1 MAQESDQDMSVL
13 HGWLHEEG
21 ASSAGGG
28 EVHPEDAVKE
38 MGLRFRSK
46 DGYFAKGY
54 AKSSGAL
61 QRRVLTV
68 IDMLCQALRHL
79 GGEGL
84 ELSAQLSEHVL
95 AATVTAC
102 TGVRQGGDEVDA
114 FGALRLA
121 CVDQLVAAAS
131 ASSQVDQRGDLLRRA
146 EEPLLLLGSGRE
158 PCELW
163 GDVLRL
169 RGDASLSLCIYAA
182 CFHSHG
188 DGSQNAHMRRLV
200 DKIEQQQA
208 RLRDDVDV
216 RGLALDEVLP
226 FVHFLRKEGLV
237 GPSAAL
243 AELLPNHVPTNRGE
257 IKERGASQE
266 IVTPS
271 EHEIPTSPTREPTQG
286 LEAESTVDY
295 GNARHLT
302 DPTITESLDLAVS
315 SDVDYYVLVDSN
327 LPKPPTLQSGPPL
340 PPKKSEL
347 LSLASLEDFHM
358 DGFDE
363 PEANLVDIDRLSSLV
378 ACGEEEV
385 DALRGKDVVLII
397 GKTGVGKST
406 FIQFIHGV
414 KFSRF
419 QHGGKLYDAVNKEEV
434 LEEFVIGHMEKST
447 TKQIRSYA
455 SPSGLV
461 FCDLPGY
468 KDTDDY
474 NVDVATSLWIRK
486 IACICKSLRFVF
498 LIHYAALEENRGE
511 PFRDLM
517 KLISGLI
524 NEKYEAAMRSSLIL
538 FTHLSDRQPT
548 EREES
553 EALEAI
559 QKKIEAV
566 GNGKQG
572 CKRTMFMSKLI
583 VLLKVKNLGHVRVFN
598 PATSKAQEYF
608 DFIRNTLLPFADSS
622 ENVKCS
628 LAAEVNLAVTLAI
641 NKLETSINEALISSL
656 PDRQAELPRLLR
668 LAQELEA
675 MLDSSA
681 TLSNILRAVMEK
693 IAIKMKIYHQKI
705 FAVLDRV
712 TLENSSHKML
722 LGEQEIFEII
732 PLLRQLKTFCQVT
745 MSHAQLGGS
754 SKSLDVVQELYIE
767 YRKRRLLLALAIHTS
782 LQQSSRDYEHLYRL
796 LSNVRS
802 LHLLEKEF
810 YADTPSPSLLPSV
823 VTDLLPAFRSAVQ
836 ASAGSVYDHLEGIL
850 RCLKSTSISAQRLF
864 VCTRVVSL
872 AMDKARDL
880 EQLSKDNFEEL
891 APTFC
896 ALFSDL
902 ESRFLHSL
910 AEQSYDCLVD
920 MLFTGIKESLGL
932 MSRALENGN
941 EYDFS
946 CLGLHLQYFEELH
959 RFKGCFNDLI
969 PAELSK
975 NIEGG
980 IEQFDVFLAERIA
993 DCCGVLVV
1001 NLFQLDFNAAG
1012 AFAHVSSALS
1022 SNPSVR
1028 KLCWQT
1034 TSKIEEL
1041 SSALEDDIKAKVNT
1055 LSKELTDAIHHR
1067 RHEEIQKKFHLL
1079 HEVVSNIAPTCPGY
1093 EGIRAEYNKAW
1104 NEVEFIVAE
1113 YSNHCL
1119 RSFREPPMCR
1129 NDFKELSLASEEE
1142 YVYMCSMVSL
1152 SVADK
1157 HGYIKAKYDVGT
1169 IFPEDSSLAKLN
1181 ESEEFKA
1188 IIKSKQLLARNF
1200 SISFDQ
1206 ASLVALTHLKAL
1218 RWFDVYN
1225 DSDRAVKDVLVLVAD
1240 GCMTYWQ
1247 SFCNN
1252 FKAPTL
1258 NAFEDEMILELKKL
1272 RPLAYLLNDLLGI
1285 SLSADIEAL
1294 RNVLAQRYETTRAE
1308 HVAMIPSSTDSD
1320 FIPKFPFEFAAKV
1333 NRFLSQLSAVLNFSP
1348 VVVLPIMS
1356 SVEGLLND
1364 FQLAVKMFCENL
1376 ISFAALAEA
1385 QLAVSKCECL
1395 LLAASRIMNFNN
1407 SGKSFLEVSDE
1418 TVNHLVDRIQSL
1430 VNSAYDSREVEDQ
1443 LLELSKYTAISPY
1456 LKTDVNKLYQTLYA
1470 SYLTSQSTADAEV
1483 KEKIKVLDFKDLRRY
1498 LDQYNNKS
1506 NIALY
1511 KKYEDN
1517 MTLALSIVAQ
1527 YLKLLQ
1533 DNYSC
1538 GKMMVE
1544 GISKLEGILCEIGGK
1559 DGKYDH
1565 LKEYGNI
1572 DLQKEIDDLR
1582 QKKSAHLKS
1591 EVAKLSSLQ
1600 KVQQIDQL
1608 VICADKLETYCAEA
1622 QNLIEASVQ
1631 NSIKTAIAENVL
1643 NFLHFSVGQKPRS
1656 DSLYEKIT
1664 NMLLKLIHQHPLKA
1678 EGGEV
1683 DILSLSGFL
1692 TALSHLEGQVQ
1703 SPQLKSLSNY
1713 GFWKTR
1719 IAQLINTALDTVERS
1734 AEADGTVN
1742 TALTTLQYAQANLTS
1757 GFIGH
1762 FDGMIDIAA
1771 RVSKAEDALQRYNA
1785 SKDSA
1790 FQTVEGCE
1798 RYKRLLDRQKK
1809 IFGTGESYYD
1819 LQWSNKRVSFTS
1831 PNEYA
1836 LNVQCLQTAAD
1847 RLVKDVEKA
1856 LLDNNHDLVC
1866 KSFNC
1871 VLNVDKILYM
1881 HLNVLGGFKKISG
1894 QVNVRFEQLRDT
1906 LTKAVQAG
1914 DIVMFR
1920 QQFNNFSFIRESMV
1934 SMLLFEKKHM
1944 EDCSK
1949 LHLLVAET
1957 FESLQPNFRGLLKA
1971 FKFEDVA
1978 KFQHQFEEVR
1988 YFIAS
1993 TNFKAYCNDFIHTH
2007 YYELFRYMRDAL
2019 KRPAHDHSLERLA
2032 KVGQAFITPAEE
2044 ELEIDN
2050 VHVVLLNQV
2059 KEILHNFEY
2068 FKLGAILN
2076 CLLNFHLLMSKGA
2089 GKDKIDGTKASVN
2102 ALIKGN
2108 LESIRADI
2116 AKYWQDRDW
2125 QELNNKI
2132 QLLLAAEN
2140 ELKHFSGYVDST
2152 LLQNIYKEL
2161 ETNLYDI
2168 GNQAINVALS
2178 DVGDVNERIRDFA
2191 VKIADLGKVY
2201 DQVQAFHGRAKIQIN
2216 RVLNHCREQLGLG
2229 FIFKLGVVL
2238 EEGDVFDNDGDKDA
2252 AIRVGRR
2259 IVGDFHHFKDV
2270 ATMVWNKR
2278 VAQHSVEESLN
2289 NLITTTSDFN
2299 KKVPLDK
2306 KELSAM
2312 YSEYKAKYDDLVL
2325 KYISSNS
2332 NNIEIVEYVH
2342 QVIAKMQPC
2351 SVSTWGKQQQR
2362 ELPKALAGIFAYYT
2376 IIKSGDSYNSLAE
2389 NDEQNAADI
2398 LLTPHHVQVIAIFR
2412 LLGCADGLGASLRN
2426 QLMQIGTGE
2435 GKSIIL
2441 GALSVLF
2448 ALLGFEVRC
2457 VCYSEYLSSRD
2468 YGDFKVL
2475 FAAFNC
2481 LPYISYSKITTFS
2494 EYSVARQ
2501 GNIRQLTSDLIL
2513 GKPLQSLGGD
2523 GRAVSNE
2530 EEVTDEGLHDE
2541 DKSPAAVR
2549 ENRELVLLVDEVDVF
2564 FGKDFYGQTYNQV
2577 TKLSTPYVNALIRF
2591 IWKER
2596 KNDINLRILSAT
2608 SDYQALVQALP
2619 EWKALIDRELQLMCM
2634 QVKSFDKIPYIY
2646 SAEQD
2651 KIGYIEHD
2659 SVSYSLTYGY
2669 CTVFAYLNEL
2679 EKGSVRQNNIAAFD
2693 DHLTMLISC
2702 GQFSYANI
2710 NPDCIIGV
2718 SGTITALTDYEKEV
2732 MSRYKIEQH
2741 TFSPSV
2747 YGKKNLVFDHVD
2759 TGVYLADDKADFLK
2773 SLVNA
2778 INDISRTK
2786 DASKKKYRA
2795 IIVFFESL
2803 SRLEEFRTSEYFR
2816 QVIENTSVNC
2826 LTEELSAD
2834 ARDYIIKKAA
2844 TVGQVTLATKVFGR
2858 GTDFISRDQALNDR
2872 GGVHVLQTFLSEM
2885 ESEEIQIQGRSARQG
2900 QAGSFSLLLL
2910 LQDELLQDSKGK
2922 KYPKHDTLAYF
2933 RIDANE
2939 LSRVARGD
2947 RYRFL
2952 CAKRNEKRMEE
2963 SKEIEH
2969 NLSEAQLR
2977 DAKTREYFSA
2987 LLSNDSTSAKSIFVD
3002 LYTLIKG
3009 KNVVV
3014 ASDFHVV
3021 FVLDE
3026 SGSMSGAPFAEL
3038 TAAYKN
3044 FVAKRQALKNGDI
3057 VSVVMFSG
3065 SSRVIASCQPISNA
3079 PSLPF
3084 SGGGTAFAGALA
3096 RARDCISAGSNTY
3109 AAPVVIF
3116 MTDGGCG
3123 DLPEALQQ
3131 MRALDE
3137 QCAPLGLQ
3145 VHLVAFGG
3153 GASIDNLN
3161 AMSSTCTRGFVHT
3174 AGMGELENTF
3184 QEIEQSLYVAEYN

>member
-1 MAQESDQDMSVL
+1 MSVL

-21 ASSAGGG
+21 ASSVGRG

-46 DGYFAKGY
+46 DRYFATGY

-68 IDMLCQALRHL
+68 IDLLCQALRHL
-79 GGEGL
+79 GGEGP

-95 AATVTAC
+95 AATATAS
-102 TGVRQGGDEVDA
+102 TGARQGGNEDDA

-121 CVDQLVAAAS
+121 CVGQLVAAAS
-131 ASSQVDQRGDLLRRA
+131 ASSEVNQRGDLLRRA

-163 GDVLRL
+163 GDVHRL

-200 DKIEQQQA
+200 DKMEQQQA
-208 RLRDDVDV
+208 QLGDDLDV
-216 RGLALDEVLP
+216 RGLVLDEVLP
-226 FVHFLRKEGLV
+226 FVHLLREEGLV
-237 GPSAAL
+237 AASPPAPPSL
-243 AELLPNHVPTNRGE
+243 AELLPNHVPMNRGE
-257 IKERGASQE
+257 MKERGESLE
-266 IVTPS
+266 IATPS
-271 EHEIPTSPTREPTQG
+271 EHKIPTEPTREPSEG
-286 LEAESTVDY
+286 LEAESTVDD
-295 GNARHLT
+295 GNVGHLT
-302 DPTITESLDLAVS
+302 EPTPTESLDLAVS
-315 SDVDYYVLVDSN
+315 SDVDNYVLVDSN
-327 LPKPPTLQSGPPL
+327 LPNPPTLQSGPPL
-340 PPKKSEL
+340 PPKKLDL
-347 LSLASLEDFHM
+347 LSLGSLEDFHM

-363 PEANLVDIDRLSSLV
+363 PETNLVDIDRLSSLV
-378 ACGEEEV
+378 ACGKEEV
-385 DALRGKDVVLII
+385 EALRGKDVVLII

-434 LEEFVIGHMEKST
+434 LEEFVIGHVERST
-447 TKQIRSYA
+447 TKQIRSYV

-486 IACICKSLRFVF
+486 IANICKSLRFVF

-517 KLISGLI
+517 KLIAGLI

-538 FTHLSDRQPT
+538 FTHLSDRQTT

-559 QKKIEAV
+559 QKKIQAV
-566 GNGKQG
+566 GSGKLG
-572 CKRTMFMSKLI
+572 CKRTMSMSKLI
-583 VLLKVKNLGHVRVFN
+583 VLLKVNNRGHVRVFN

-608 DFIRNTLLPFADSS
+608 DFISNSLLPFADSS

-656 PDRQAELPRLLR
+656 PDKQAELPRLLR

-693 IAIKMKIYHQKI
+693 IAIKMKIYHQRI

-732 PLLRQLKTFCQVT
+732 PLLSQLKTFCQVT
-745 MSHAQLGGS
+745 MSNMQLGGS
-754 SKSLDVVQELYIE
+754 SESLDVVQELYIE
-767 YRKRRLLLALAIHTS
+767 YRKRCLLLALAIHTS
-782 LQQSSRDYEHLYRL
+782 LQQSSRNYEDLHRL

-802 LHLLEKEF
+802 LHLLEKELH
-810 YADTPSPSLLPSV
+810 ADIPSPSLLPSV
-823 VTDLLPAFRSAVQ
+823 VGDLLPAFRSAVQ
-836 ASAGSVYDHLEGIL
+836 KIAGSFNDNLEGIL
-850 RCLKSTSISAQRLF
+850 RRLTSTSISAQRLF

-872 AMDKARDL
+872 AMDKMRDL
-880 EQLSKDNFEEL
+880 EPLSKDNFEEL
-891 APTFC
+891 APTLC
-896 ALFSDL
+896 ALISEV
-902 ESRFLHSL
+902 ESSFLNSL
-910 AEQSYDCLVD
+910 AEQSYDCLAD
-920 MLFTGIKESLGL
+920 MLFTGVKESLRL
-932 MSRALENGN
+932 ISRAQENGN
-941 EYDFS
+941 GYDFS
-946 CLGLHLQYFEELH
+946 CVGLHLQYIEDLH
-959 RFKGCFNDLI
+959 RFKGCFNDSI
-969 PAELSK
+969 PAEFSQ
-975 NIEGG
+975 NIEVG
-980 IEQFDVFLAERIA
+980 IEQFDIFLAERIA

-1012 AFAHVSSALS
+1012 AFTHVSSALS
-1022 SNPSVR
+1022 SSPSVR
-1028 KLCWQT
+1028 KLCWQAA
-1034 TSKIEEL
+1034 SKIEQL
-1041 SSALEDDIKAKVNT
+1041 SSALEEDTKAKVNT

-1079 HEVVSNIAPTCPGY
+1079 HEVVSHISSTCPGY
-1093 EGIRAEYNKAW
+1093 EGIRAEYNRAW
-1104 NEVEFIVAE
+1104 NEVEFIVTE

-1119 RSFREPPMCR
+1119 RSFREPPLCQY
-1129 NDFKELSLASEEE
+1129 DFKELSFASEEE
-1142 YVYMCSMVSL
+1142 YICMCRMVSS
-1152 SVADK
+1152 SVADR
-1157 HGYIKAKYDVGT
+1157 HGYIKAKYEVET

-1181 ESEEFKA
+1181 ESEEFKR
-1188 IIKSKQLLARNF
+1188 IIKSKQLLAREF
-1200 SISFDQ
+1200 CISFDQ

-1218 RWFDVYN
+1218 KWFDNYN
-1225 DSDRAVKDVLVLVAD
+1225 DSDRAVKDVLVLVVD

-1247 SFCNN
+1247 SFCNS

-1258 NAFEDEMILELKKL
+1258 NFFEDEMILELKKL
-1272 RPLAYLLNDLLGI
+1272 KPLAYLLNDLLDI
-1285 SLSADIEAL
+1285 SISADIEAL
-1294 RNVLAQRYETTRAE
+1294 MNALAQRYEATRAE
-1308 HVAMIPSSTDSD
+1308 QIAMIPSSTDSN
-1320 FIPKFPFEFAAKV
+1320 FISKFPFELAAKV
-1333 NRFLSQLSAVLNFSP
+1333 YRFLSQLSAVLDFPP
-1348 VVVLPIMS
+1348 VVLLPIMR

-1364 FQLAVKMFCENL
+1364 FQLALKMFCEKPL
-1376 ISFAALAEA
+1376 SFPTLAEA
-1385 QLAVSKCECL
+1385 QQAVSKCECL
-1395 LLAASRIMNFNN
+1395 LPAASRVMNFNN

-1418 TVNHLVDRIQSL
+1418 TANGLVDRIQSL
-1430 VNSAYDSREVEDQ
+1430 VNSAYDTREVEDQ
-1443 LLELSKYTAISPY
+1443 LCELSKYTEIAPY
-1456 LKTDVNKLYQTLYA
+1456 LKTDVNKLYQTLHA
-1470 SYLTSQSTADAEV
+1470 TYLTSQSTADTVV
-1483 KEKIKVLDFKDLRRY
+1483 KENIKTLDFKDLRRY

-1511 KKYEDN
+1511 KKYEDS
-1517 MTLALSIVAQ
+1517 MTLVLSIVAQ
-1527 YLKLLQ
+1527 YLKSIQ
-1533 DNYSC
+1533 DNVSC

-1544 GISKLEGILCEIGGK
+1544 GITKLEGISREIGGK

-1572 DLQKEIDDLR
+1572 DLQKEIDDLH

-1608 VICADKLETYCAEA
+1608 VICADKLETYCAEV
-1622 QNLIEASVQ
+1622 QNLVEASVQ
-1631 NSIKTAIAENVL
+1631 NSVKTAITESVI
-1643 NFLHFSVGQKPRS
+1643 NFLHFGAGQKPIS

-1683 DILSLSGFL
+1683 DILSLSAFL

-1703 SPQLKSLSNY
+1703 SHKLKSLSSY
-1713 GFWKTR
+1713 GFWKTQ

-1762 FDGMIDIAA
+1762 FEGMIDIGA
-1771 RVSKAEDALQRYNA
+1771 RVAKAEDALQRYNA
-1785 SKDSA
+1785 SKDST

-1798 RYKRLLDRQKK
+1798 IYKLFLDRQKR
-1809 IFGTGESYYD
+1809 IFGTGESYYN
-1819 LQWSNKRVSFTS
+1819 LQWSSKRVSFTS
-1831 PNEYA
+1831 SNEYA
-1836 LNVQCLQTAAD
+1836 LNVKYQQAAVD

-1866 KSFNC
+1866 KSFGC
-1871 VLNVDKILYM
+1871 LRNVDKILYM

-1894 QVNVRFEQLRDT
+1894 QVNIRFEQLRDT
-1906 LTKAVQAG
+1906 LTQAVQAG
-1914 DIVMFR
+1914 DIVMVR
-1920 QQFNNFSFIRESMV
+1920 QQFNNFSFIRKSML

-1944 EDCSK
+1944 EDCRK
-1949 LHLLVAET
+1949 LHLLIADT
-1957 FESLQPNFRGLLKA
+1957 FESLQPSFRGLLNA

-1978 KFQHQFEEVR
+1978 KFQHQLEEVR
-1988 YFIAS
+1988 NFLAS
-1993 TNFKAYCNDFIHTH
+1993 TNFKVYCSDFIHTH
-2007 YYELFRYMRDAL
+2007 YYEPFRYLKDAL
-2019 KRPAHDHSLERLA
+2019 NRPAHDHSLERLA

-2059 KEILHNFEY
+2059 KDILHNFEY
-2068 FKLGAILN
+2068 YKLGAILN
-2076 CLLNFHLLMSKGA
+2076 CLLNFHLLVSKGA

-2116 AKYWQDRDW
+2116 ANYWQDRNW

-2191 VKIADLGKVY
+2191 IKIADLGKVY

-2229 FIFKLGVVL
+2229 YIFKLGVVL

-2306 KELSAM
+2306 EELKAM

-2325 KYISSNS
+2325 KYISSKS
-2332 NNIEIVEYVH
+2332 NNTEIVEYVH

-2351 SVSTWGKQQQR
+2351 SVSAWGKQQQR

-2398 LLTPHHVQVIAIFR
+2398 LLTPHHVQIIAIFR

-2501 GNIRQLTSDLIL
+2501 GNIRQLTCDLIL
-2513 GKPLQSLGGD
+2513 GKTSPGD
-2523 GRAVSNE
+2523 GPKAISDE
-2530 EEVTDEGLHDE
+2530 ELTDEELHNDE
-2541 DKSPAAVR
+2541 KPPTTMR
-2549 ENRELVLLVDEVDVF
+2549 QNRELVLLVDEVDVF

-2577 TKLSTPYVNALIRF
+2577 TKLSTPNVNALIRF
-2591 IWKER
+2591 IWQER
-2596 KNDINLRILSAT
+2596 KKDINLRILSTT

-2619 EWKALIDRELQLMCM
+2619 EWRALIDRELQLMCM

-2646 SAEQD
+2646 SAELD

-2679 EKGSVRQNNIAAFD
+2679 EKGCVRQNNLATFD

-2718 SGTITALTDYEKEV
+2718 SGTITALTAYEKEI
-2732 MSRYKIEQH
+2732 MSRYKIEQY

-2747 YGKKNLVFDHVD
+2747 YGKKNLIFDHVD
-2759 TGVYLADDKADFLK
+2759 TGVYIADDKADFFK

-2786 DASKKKYRA
+2786 DASKKKHRA

-2816 QVIENTSVNC
+2816 QVIENTNVNC
-2826 LTEELSAD
+2826 LTEDLSTD

-2858 GTDFISRDQALNDR
+2858 GTDFISRDQVLNDK

-2885 ESEEIQIQGRSARQG
+2885 ASEEIQIQGRSARQG

-2910 LQDELLQDSKGK
+2910 LQDELLQVSKGK
-2922 KYPKHDTLAYF
+2922 SYPKHDTLSYF
-2933 RIDANE
+2933 SIYANE
-2939 LSRVARGD
+2939 LSGIARGD

-2963 SKEIEH
+2963 SKEIER
-2969 NLSEAQLR
+2969 NLSEAQVR

-2987 LLSNDSTSAKSIFVD
+2987 LLSNDLTSAESLFVD

-3009 KNVVV
+3009 KNVVF

-3038 TAAYKN
+3038 TAAYMN
-3044 FVAKRQALKNGDI
+3044 FIAKRQALKNGDI

-3065 SSRVIASCQPISNA
+3065 SPRVVASCQPISNA
-3079 PSLPF
+3079 PLLTF
-3084 SGGGTAFAGALA
+3084 SDGGTAFAGALA
-3096 RARDCISAGSNTY
+3096 KARECISAGSNTTTV
-3109 AAPVVIF
+3109 PVVIF

-3123 DLPEALQQ
+3123 DLAEALQQ
-3131 MRALDE
+3131 MKALDE
-3137 QCAPLGLQ
+3137 QCTPLGLQ